1 MKRIEVN
8 IETGE
13 VHNIDLTPEEIAKAQ
28 QQYSEW
34 QLQETIKL
42 AQAAKDEERKQLFEE
57 WLKTQS

>member
-13 VHNIDLTPEEIAKAQ
+13 VHNIDLTSEEIAKAQ

-34 QLQETIKL
+34 QVQETIRL
-42 AQAAKDEERKQLFEE
+42 AQVAKEEELKRLFEE

>member
-13 VHNIDLTPEEIAKAQ
+13 VHNIDLTSEEIAKAQ

-34 QLQETIKL
+34 QVQETIRL
-42 AQAAKDEERKQLFEE
+42 AQVAKEEERKQLFEE

>member
-1 MKRIEVN
+1 MKRIEIN

-13 VHNIDLTPEEIAKAQ
+13 VHNIDLTSEEIAKAQ

-34 QLQETIKL
+34 QVQETIRL
-42 AQAAKDEERKQLFEE
+42 AQVAKEEERKQLFEE